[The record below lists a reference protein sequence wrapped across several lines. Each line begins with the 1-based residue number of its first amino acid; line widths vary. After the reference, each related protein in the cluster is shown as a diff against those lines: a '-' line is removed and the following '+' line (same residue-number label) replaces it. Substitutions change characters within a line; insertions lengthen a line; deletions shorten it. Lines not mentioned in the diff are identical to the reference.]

1 MRAHV
6 TLLGEG
12 LSDLLHFLRMSG
24 DENIIAE
31 LN

>member
-1 MRAHV
+1 
-6 TLLGEG
+6 LGEG

-31 LN
+31 LT